1 MSNNDGTDRT
11 AIFVRASAILG
22 YYLAKSERRDHFKG
36 NKFGLLEYVRPGS
49 GELAIAKQ
57 NVKNHSTAD
66 SQRDLDPTWYDDYAE
81 DVAEDF
87 RRSMGQEDQAMGEW
101 AENEQEKVDSG
112 RKAASWFNPKQRD
125 AREDDELGNP
135 IGQPKPKGGRNRDR
149 RDWDEHDD
157 PEDYIGHGRSGG
169 GRGMEF
175 TRDYDTG
182 RAHDGSCLEP
192 IHTEEGSQ
200 ESKEQPKQEQGGDI
214 ASGEDDKKGKST
226 GVLSKIAKIGC
237 LGALF
242 WAPVA
247 VHDRLKKAELSA
259 AEQSKKQEIIYNLSE
274 KYPLSQFE
282 REFCTIHNFSE
293 NPVPFARDSKGNVLL
308 EEIGKAGKERVDVGA
323 KKSKKKNKKKEVAV
337 DDATKITT
345 SLKDKL
351 DIEFKPVAA
360 ETGLKAQRD
369 SLIANC
375 EKALPDHFIP
385 DENHLKAFE
394 AVKLVPFEPPDLSDE
409 KTVDGLIRDA
419 VCNMDK
425 SKSSGSDGFARGKS
439 LKGGF
444 LEADLRLVIDAAK
457 RRLARLSFVGENVGL
472 FTGAEL
478 VRHGL
483 RGRAQACL

>member
-1 MSNNDGTDRT
+1 M
-11 AIFVRASAILG
+11 
-22 YYLAKSERRDHFKG
+22 
-36 NKFGLLEYVRPGS
+36 
-49 GELAIAKQ
+49 
-57 NVKNHSTAD
+57 
-66 SQRDLDPTWYDDYAE
+66 
-81 DVAEDF
+81 
-87 RRSMGQEDQAMGEW
+87 
-101 AENEQEKVDSG
+101 
-112 RKAASWFNPKQRD
+112 
-125 AREDDELGNP
+125 
-135 IGQPKPKGGRNRDR
+135 
-149 RDWDEHDD
+149 
-157 PEDYIGHGRSGG
+157 
-169 GRGMEF
+169 
-175 TRDYDTG
+175 
-182 RAHDGSCLEP
+182 
-192 IHTEEGSQ
+192 
-200 ESKEQPKQEQGGDI
+200 
-214 ASGEDDKKGKST
+214 
-226 GVLSKIAKIGC
+226 
-237 LGALF
+237 
-242 WAPVA
+242 
-247 VHDRLKKAELSA
+247 
-259 AEQSKKQEIIYNLSE
+259 
-274 KYPLSQFE
+274 
-282 REFCTIHNFSE
+282 
-293 NPVPFARDSKGNVLL
+293 PFARDSKGNVLL

-457 RRLARLSFVGENVGL
+457 TQAGAPQLCWGECWAFHWSRTCEAWVERKGSGL
-472 FTGAEL
+472 P
-478 VRHGL
+478 VVCL
-483 RGRAQACL
+483 RNLL